1 MIHPPSLE
9 CTLFHINNTTNPN
22 SRRWRL
28 QNDGSR
34 RAWPNTRSL
43 SLVLPFSTHPPWH
56 FQIQFSPPVKKEK
69 KEGKK
74 KESLQNFSQDLDSF
88 FPFPFSFFFFLFAI
102 KNSTIFDSRVLLV
115 IFHEPLGIE
124 ECHRDPFTFHL
135 LLPNAPPPPPPP
147 LLFPLSLS
155 LTPHSPAMIKRVS
168 VDDRFVWKCSVF
180 RSQPIK
186 RGTRMWPARVTRGPS
201 QDRPVHAVRVI
212 RTHLWISSPCLSPA
226 IFHRDIRVYSDTEEG
241 EGRTCSPV
249 TYYSWS
255 RRSKFK
261 ILDASG
267 E

>member
-1 MIHPPSLE
+1 MMVPGALDP
-9 CTLFHINNTTNPN
+9 T
-22 SRRWRL
+22 
-28 QNDGSR
+28 
-34 RAWPNTRSL
+34 RALSL
-43 SLVLPFSTHPPWH
+43 SSSHSLLTLRDIFKFNFLLP
-56 FQIQFSPPVKKEK
+56 QKGKEGRKKEREPSK
-69 KEGKK
+69 FLAGPR
-74 KESLQNFSQDLDSF
+74 LV
-88 FPFPFSFFFFLFAI
+88 FPFSFFFFLFAI

-135 LLPNAPPPPPPP
+135 LLPNAPPPPPS

-155 LTPHSPAMIKRVS
+155 LTPHPPAMIKRVS

-186 RGTRMWPARVTRGPS
+186 RGTRMWPARVTRRPS

>member
-1 MIHPPSLE
+1 MAITKWWFPA
-9 CTLFHINNTTNPN
+9 
-22 SRRWRL
+22 RL
-28 QNDGSR
+28 TQH
-34 RAWPNTRSL
+34 ALSL
-43 SLVLPFSTHPPWH
+43 SRPPILYSPSVTFSNS
-56 FQIQFSPPVKKEK
+56 IFSSRKKGKEGRKKEREPSK
-69 KEGKK
+69 FLAGPR
-74 KESLQNFSQDLDSF
+74 LV
-88 FPFPFSFFFFLFAI
+88 FPFSFFFFLFAI

-155 LTPHSPAMIKRVS
+155 LSPHSPAMIKRVS